1 MRENFEN
8 FFAAIASILIGLPL
22 GIFVGIICWIKFPFQ
37 IYYQARAT
45 LALQRIHRAQQQI
58 KQLQDE
64 EKDIWERHIDR
75 MEEKKSYDN

>member
-1 MRENFEN
+1 MKENLEN
-8 FFAAIASILIGLPL
+8 FFIAIFSILVGLPL
-22 GIFVGIICWIKFPFQ
+22 GIFVGIICWLKFPFQ
-37 IYYQARAT
+37 VYYQARAT

-64 EKDIWERHIDR
+64 EKGIWERHIDR

>member
-1 MRENFEN
+1 MKENLEN
-8 FFAAIASILIGLPL
+8 FFTAIISILIGLPL
-22 GIFVGIICWIKFPFQ
+22 GIFVGIFCWLKFPFQ
-37 IYYQARAT
+37 VYYQARAT